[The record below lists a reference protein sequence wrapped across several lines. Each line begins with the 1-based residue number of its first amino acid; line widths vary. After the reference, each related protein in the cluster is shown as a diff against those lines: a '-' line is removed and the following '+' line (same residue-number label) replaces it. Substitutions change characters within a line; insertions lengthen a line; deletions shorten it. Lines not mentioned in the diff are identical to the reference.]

1 MTLAPPSSSLQPPHG
16 SDDIAVMAIE
26 GTSIGTSRAPRYRV
40 AAVEVDARLRTKLS
54 IELAGLGAVPYE
66 TIDGLLSTLQPGAAT
81 VAVLGPSLANDTGFV
96 QIARLTRQHPEV
108 ASLLLVPEL
117 SLDLLQQALRA
128 GVRDVVPVDADEAQ
142 VRQAVERVSEVV
154 VALVKQTA
162 PSSPVSA
169 ARRGRVI
176 VAFSTKGGVG
186 KSVVATNL
194 ASALAAHGH
203 DTAIVDADLQFGD
216 VAVLLGIPPQHTTL
230 DAAAAIDVADE
241 AMMDNLLSVHPPT
254 ELRVL
259 PAPVEPS
266 AADSITPEA
275 MIRIL
280 GLLRT
285 MFDFIVVDM
294 PPHFDD
300 IVLALIEEADEVLL
314 VASMDI
320 PSIKNLK
327 VGIQTLDLLALAG
340 PKLKLVLNRANAKV
354 NLEVADVE
362 RALGLPADFKV
373 PSDIAVPQAI
383 NRGMPVIVDR
393 PKSQA
398 ATALNAIAEAIA
410 GDQPATDDI
419 SPEGPRRRWRRD

>member
-1 MTLAPPSSSLQPPHG
+1 MATEG
-16 SDDIAVMAIE
+16 S
-26 GTSIGTSRAPRYRV
+26 SIGTSRAPRYRV
-40 AAVEVDARLRTKLS
+40 AAVEVDPRLRTKLS
-54 IELAGLGAVPYE
+54 IELAALGAVPHE
-66 TIDGLLSTLQPGAAT
+66 SIDGLLSTIEAGTAT

-108 ASLLLVPEL
+108 ASVLLVPEL
-117 SLDLLQQALRA
+117 SLDLLQHALRA
-128 GVRDVVPVDADEAQ
+128 GVRDVVPVDADETQ
-142 VRQAVERVSEVV
+142 IRLAVERVSEVV
-154 VALVKQTA
+154 VALTKQTVPA
-162 PSSPVSA
+162 AAVSV

-194 ASALAAHGH
+194 ASALASHGH
-203 DTAIVDADLQFGD
+203 DTCIVDADLQFGD

-241 AMMDNLLSVHPPT
+241 AMMENLLAVHPPT

-266 AADSITPEA
+266 AADSISAEA
-275 MIRIL
+275 MIRIVRMMRKL
-280 GLLRT
+280 
-285 MFDFIVVDM
+285 FDFIVVDM

-300 IVLALIEEADEVLL
+300 VVLALIDEADDVLL

-327 VGIQTLDLLALAG
+327 VGIQTLDLLSLAG
-340 PKLKLVLNRANAKV
+340 PKLKMVLNRANAKV

-362 RALGLPADFKV
+362 RALGLPANFKV

-398 ATALNAIAEAIA
+398 ALALSAIAEAIA
-410 GDQPATDDI
+410 GDKPLTDDL